1 MTLLLAMSLLSA
13 IKSGNASRYGY
24 AGDPYDN
31 VGTFACRGRLEQ
43 RYGSKAFAYMRNR
56 GVAHRTL
63 PCGTQILL
71 QSRRSGR
78 LATCRVLDRGPYGAR
93 LKNGRFVIKRRPE
106 DRGTWRGIVDLSPA
120 VANMLGIDGNEPVRM
135 LFLRRGSPIDLPG
148 LPPLPPPRPHK
159 SPSPRPTASRHIR
172 LRAKVA

>member
-1 MTLLLAMSLLSA
+1 MQRGEEQPLSRASAKSTEGEDAMTLLLAMSLLSA

-63 PCGTQILL
+63 PCGARIGICLPRTGLCTT
-71 QSRRSGR
+71 
-78 LATCRVLDRGPYGAR
+78 AFVVDRGPW
-93 LKNGRFVIKRRPE
+93 GR
-106 DRGTWRGIVDLSPA
+106 
-120 VANMLGIDGNEPVRM
+120 
-135 LFLRRGSPIDLPG
+135 
-148 LPPLPPPRPHK
+148 
-159 SPSPRPTASRHIR
+159 
-172 LRAKVA
+172 